1 MKGAFLTVA
10 KKQDKIFSVGKEVH
24 SLDNLIG
31 RYIELAAGKSE
42 SQFEGITGNSGR
54 ILCYIARNEGCD
66 IYQKDVEKEFCITR
80 STASKVLTLM
90 EEKGLVERCR
100 VPQDARLKKL
110 VLTDASKSFVNMM
123 NGNMNRVEYALT
135 EGLTE
140 EEIKTFI
147 AIAEKMKNN
156 IRGKVL

>member
-1 MKGAFLTVA
+1 MA

-42 SQFEGITGNSGR
+42 SQFEGITGNNGR

-110 VLTDASKSFVNMM
+110 VLTEASKSFVNMM

>member
-1 MKGAFLTVA
+1 MA
-10 KKQDKIFSVGKEVH
+10 KKQDKIISVGKEVH

-31 RYIELAAGKSE
+31 RYIDLTAGKSE
-42 SQFEGITGNSGR
+42 SQYEGITGNNGR
-54 ILCYIARNEGCD
+54 ILCYIARNEGRD

-110 VLTDASKSFVNMM
+110 VLTDASKAFAEMMKENMY
-123 NGNMNRVEYALT
+123 RVESALT
-135 EGLTE
+135 EGLSE
-140 EEIKTFI
+140 EEIRIFI

-156 IRGKVL
+156 IRDKVL

>member
-1 MKGAFLTVA
+1 
-10 KKQDKIFSVGKEVH
+10 
-24 SLDNLIG
+24 
-31 RYIELAAGKSE
+31 
-42 SQFEGITGNSGR
+42 
-54 ILCYIARNEGCD
+54 
-66 IYQKDVEKEFCITR
+66 
-80 STASKVLTLM
+80 M

>member
-1 MKGAFLTVA
+1 MKGDFLTVA

-42 SQFEGITGNSGR
+42 SQFEGITGNNGR

-66 IYQKDVEKEFCITR
+66 IYQKDVEKDFCITR
-80 STASKVLTLM
+80 STASKVLTRM
-90 EEKGLVERCR
+90 EEKGLVERWR

>member
-1 MKGAFLTVA
+1 MKGVFLTVA

-42 SQFEGITGNSGR
+42 SQFEGITGNNGR

>member
-1 MKGAFLTVA
+1 MA

-24 SLDNLIG
+24 YLDNLIG

-42 SQFEGITGNSGR
+42 SQFEGITGNNGR